1 MLNKNRVLRLIEKSS
16 ITTLCLLMHAYPIR
30 KSQYFYI
37 FHAEI
42 ICKFMKERNNNSP
55 QKKKLIKEFVYAFIF
70 KSDLQ
75 KHLAQ

>member
-1 MLNKNRVLRLIEKSS
+1 
-16 ITTLCLLMHAYPIR
+16 MHAYPIR